1 MDHDEIVR
9 DIFLASNKDC
19 DELNELLLIFIK
31 AVLMSYKTLSEQD
44 YQAMDEAKDYT
55 IVEGI
60 PKLEQVFD
68 ETDLDKLDVTTDEQ
82 VDVAHEDDVNSADF
96 ESVFDKNN
104 IKPSILVE
112 LNFSKRE
119 TIIEFF
125 EYLLRIADEQLPEYR
140 ETGE

>member
-1 MDHDEIVR
+1 VLEEMDHDEIVR

-96 ESVFDKNN
+96 ESE
-104 IKPSILVE
+104 PSILVE